1 MHFNLLNKS
10 NHHPKEIIKSVEE
23 IGQRVIILQ
32 TLYERFIEDS
42 TIGMYVLD
50 GDRFIFTN
58 SRLCEIIGY
67 TEEELLSGNIRLK
80 RIVLDEDFPIVQEK
94 IDERMK
100 RLANEVRY
108 QVRIVTKEGHIR
120 FVDVYGSVAKFDGKD
135 MIFGTLGDITEFV
148 QSNKRLKERE
158 KQFLSLFENS
168 TDAVYALDLN
178 GKFLALNR
186 MCYEISG
193 YEEAEL
199 KNTSFMPLV
208 ISEELPKILINFN
221 RAKKGELTTY
231 NVTIRHKLGYK
242 VSLQVSNF
250 PMIEDG
256 KIIGVYGIAKDV
268 TNSQRYKQEINRLAY
283 YDRLTNLPNRSLFIE
298 RIKDYLANDK
308 DFAVLLL
315 DIDGFKFINDTFGH
329 TSGDEFLREV
339 GNRLLECLPPHNTL
353 ARLGGDEFAIA
364 IQNLNTTSIKN
375 ISDSVVNAL
384 KEPFYIN
391 QKKVNI
397 TASIGIVQNTSV
409 QDGPE
414 DLLRKAGIAM
424 FYAKEQGKNQYFV
437 YDQEF
442 DQLFKYRYIIA
453 NGLKDAV
460 DQDQFSLKF
469 QPIVNLSTGQVD
481 LIELLIRWN
490 HPEHG
495 FISPADFIPIAEENG
510 TIMEIGYWVLKSAC
524 LELLKWNSEGENAV
538 KLAINIST
546 KQLQHPEFIDEV
558 RKIIQEFQIDPTWIE
573 FEITES
579 KLLEN
584 ELEIKKRL
592 RQLKNLGVSLS
603 IDDFGTGYTS
613 LIQLQQFSFDTLK
626 IDRSFIQDMDGTNGK
641 AITSAII
648 SLAHHLGITVVAE
661 GIEKESQLNYLK
673 EINCDRVQGFYLSKP
688 TTIEQVK
695 RFIQKEKI
703 V

>member
-1 MHFNLLNKS
+1 M
-10 NHHPKEIIKSVEE
+10 
-23 IGQRVIILQ
+23 
-32 TLYERFIEDS
+32 
-42 TIGMYVLD
+42 
-50 GDRFIFTN
+50 
-58 SRLCEIIGY
+58 
-67 TEEELLSGNIRLK
+67 
-80 RIVLDEDFPIVQEK
+80 
-94 IDERMK
+94 
-100 RLANEVRY
+100 
-108 QVRIVTKEGHIR
+108 
-120 FVDVYGSVAKFDGKD
+120 
-135 MIFGTLGDITEFV
+135 
-148 QSNKRLKERE
+148 
-158 KQFLSLFENS
+158 
-168 TDAVYALDLN
+168 
-178 GKFLALNR
+178 
-186 MCYEISG
+186 
-193 YEEAEL
+193 
-199 KNTSFMPLV
+199 
-208 ISEELPKILINFN
+208 
-221 RAKKGELTTY
+221 
-231 NVTIRHKLGYK
+231 
-242 VSLQVSNF
+242 
-250 PMIEDG
+250 
-256 KIIGVYGIAKDV
+256 
-268 TNSQRYKQEINRLAY
+268 
-283 YDRLTNLPNRSLFIE
+283 
-298 RIKDYLANDK
+298 
-308 DFAVLLL
+308 
-315 DIDGFKFINDTFGH
+315 
-329 TSGDEFLREV
+329 
-339 GNRLLECLPPHNTL
+339 
-353 ARLGGDEFAIA
+353 
-364 IQNLNTTSIKN
+364 
-375 ISDSVVNAL
+375 
-384 KEPFYIN
+384 
-391 QKKVNI
+391 
-397 TASIGIVQNTSV
+397 
-409 QDGPE
+409 
-414 DLLRKAGIAM
+414 
-424 FYAKEQGKNQYFV
+424 
-437 YDQEF
+437 
-442 DQLFKYRYIIA
+442 
-453 NGLKDAV
+453 
-460 DQDQFSLKF
+460 KF